1 MLGWLA
7 TNAART
13 PLTTVLEEKGAKA
26 LKSKLGIATVGDL
39 LTTLPG
45 RYVAQGGMSG
55 FREEDLGELITAV
68 VTVKSIRDLKEHAD
82 GSPRLFAGTPK
93 RLPVVIVATD
103 GVRDVQIPLFGASWI
118 TRAVYPDMRL
128 LAMGTLDWFNG
139 RLQFRNADVMVVQRD
154 GTPGVATGRLKD
166 LIKGADGMA
175 EIKRLLARP
184 YLPIHRGK
192 KGVAGVL
199 MALYA
204 NRALRWLPR
213 QPEPLPRTPEGLL
226 SFDEA
231 LRQAHFPGIDGPMP
245 ALQRLKYDEA
255 LELQLALALRR
266 AANATREAPPCP
278 PVDGG
283 AADALRAGLP
293 FTLTRGQ
300 GQVLGDVS
308 ADIARDRP
316 MNRLLQGE
324 VGSGKTVVALLAM
337 LQAHD
342 NGRQSALLA
351 PTEVLAAQHARTITA
366 QLSDAGVD
374 VGVTLLTGSMT
385 ANAKR
390 KAMLDIV
397 TGESG
402 IVVGTHALLSEG
414 VEFFDLGL
422 VVIDEQHRFG
432 VRQRD
437 RLRDRAREGFTPHV
451 LVMTATPIPR
461 TLAMTVFGDLDV
473 SALTEIPAERA
484 EITTVVVPGAQK
496 PHWEERAWERI
507 REEVEAGNRA
517 FIVSPRI
524 LGDGESVEDNFDL
537 ARRKLPGVAV
547 GFVHGQMSSEEK
559 TAAMADFAEG
569 RTDVLVATTVVEVGV
584 NIPEAT
590 VMMIRRAESYGVSQ
604 LHQLRGRVGRG
615 DRPGL
620 CFLCTDTAPGTP
632 ERERLEAIAATND
645 GFVLADIDVRVRK
658 HGDVLGEDQ
667 SGLSG
672 GLGLL
677 DLGNDREIIERARR
691 DAAILAAEDP
701 DLARALTRDITEEEA
716 GYLDRA

>member
-1 MLGWLA
+1 MRFPLGKDRKDRNDGNEGKDNTDGHDGEKRQSRRTRRRHAAANVLEVITDPGDGISDDDFVDAEKSDSEEAPA
-7 TNAART
+7 TPAPSGEKEASESLPENSPEPASPDPDLSEPTLPHPATDVLLDRFASVDARLNT
-13 PLTTVLEEKGAKA
+13 MNTVLRQQAETISDMNERRLYSRLTGPAEKLAEIHDDLVA
-26 LKSKLGIATVGDL
+26 DLADLADTDDASHAGDL
-39 LTTLPG
+39 AYLL
-45 RYVAQGGMSG
+45 
-55 FREEDLGELITAV
+55 
-68 VTVKSIRDLKEHAD
+68 D
-82 GSPRLFAGTPK
+82 G
-93 RLPVVIVATD
+93 I
-103 GVRDVQIPLFGASWI
+103 
-118 TRAVYPDMRL
+118 
-128 LAMGTLDWFNG
+128 
-139 RLQFRNADVMVVQRD
+139 
-154 GTPGVATGRLKD
+154 
-166 LIKGADGMA
+166 
-175 EIKRLLARP
+175 
-184 YLPIHRGK
+184 
-192 KGVAGVL
+192 
-199 MALYA
+199 
-204 NRALRWLPR
+204 
-213 QPEPLPRTPEGLL
+213 
-226 SFDEA
+226 
-231 LRQAHFPGIDGPMP
+231 
-245 ALQRLKYDEA
+245 
-255 LELQLALALRR
+255 
-266 AANATREAPPCP
+266 
-278 PVDGG
+278 
-283 AADALRAGLP
+283 
-293 FTLTRGQ
+293 RGQ

-524 LGDGESVEDNFDL
+524 LGEGESVEDNFDL